1 MHPYAEGMENLSP
14 ANDPNSHPPLARD
27 AQGHLV
33 ELPKG
38 TCAWRIGRETTGRP
52 RIILAPDNQPMRFP
66 LHLTSDQLVEM
77 CGLDVY
83 HVYAIDE
90 FGNMLGRVTK
100 LDATRDARELRNGFG
115 GDVPTA
121 PTSRTGYGQMTD
133 LRFALEAMAQMMRTN
148 SEALRAVTESQAD
161 WVKAIAVAKGMPR
174 NVAFPSEPPPPEPY
188 DYDDEEEA
196 DEQDAP
202 VAGAPTN
209 VYDVVNKAIDKFG
222 DFVPGL
228 LTSSPGASPKKATA
242 RNAAGQAQASD
253 IDWDLVNAPN
263 WEARDA
269 IDLDYAHRK
278 GKAKRAAKALEQEA
292 AATPRLTLHQQL
304 ARDPA
309 LQQRLMAIK
318 THITPEDAEI
328 VINAV
333 MASPPEQQDDFLS
346 KLQAISVEEG
356 AEMCRVVAADVRE
369 RRAQQQA
376 ASDGAAA

>member
-1 MHPYAEGMENLSP
+1 
-14 ANDPNSHPPLARD
+14 NSHPPLARD
-27 AQGHLV
+27 PQGHLV

-66 LHLTSDQLVEM
+66 LHLTSEQLVEM

-100 LDATRDARELRNGFG
+100 LDATRDARELRNGFA

-121 PTSRTGYGQMTD
+121 PTSRTPYGQMTD

-174 NVAFPSEPPPPEPY
+174 NVAFPSEPAPAESY
-188 DYDDEEEA
+188 DYDDDDEAEEQEGTS
-196 DEQDAP
+196 
-202 VAGAPTN
+202 VAGAATN

-228 LTSSPGASPKKATA
+228 LTSNPAASPKKAA
-242 RNAAGQAQASD
+242 PRNAAGKAQASD
-253 IDWDLVNAPN
+253 IDWDLVYAPN

-292 AATPRLTLHQQL
+292 ATTPRLTLHQQL

-318 THITPEDAEI
+318 AHITPEEAEV

-346 KLQAISVEEG
+346 KVRSLSVEEG

-369 RRAQQQA
+369 HQA
-376 ASDGAAA
+376 GKQTPSDGAAA